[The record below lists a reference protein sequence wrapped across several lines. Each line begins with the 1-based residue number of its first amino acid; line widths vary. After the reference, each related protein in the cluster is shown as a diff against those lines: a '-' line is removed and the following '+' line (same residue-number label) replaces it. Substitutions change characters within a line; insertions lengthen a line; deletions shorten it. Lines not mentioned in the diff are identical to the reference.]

1 MNQSVIA
8 TSRVLDKTFRII
20 WMRIPRPCWSHLEN
34 FPIRVD
40 LSHETVFSDA
50 EAWLLQNIG
59 PLDHSWSY
67 LDTGSVLFR
76 TQADATQF
84 TLTFF

>member
-1 MNQSVIA
+1 
-8 TSRVLDKTFRII
+8 
-20 WMRIPRPCWSHLEN
+20 MRIPSPCASQLKN
-34 FPIRVD
+34 FPIKVD
-40 LSHETVFSDA
+40 LSNEMSFSDA

-59 PLDHSWSY
+59 ALDHSWSY
-67 LDTGSVLFR
+67 LDSGSVLFR